1 MLRYITKSPENP
13 TLLAELAGLW
23 HFEHE
28 FETSIWLNTCLT
40 YLTPAKALPHA
51 NLAEGLAEL
60 QREVEALN
68 HIEKAIEL
76 NPSSAQLRLNSAFTL
91 LALGRYRDG
100 WTAYEARLAP
110 EIPDSP
116 QRALDMPRWDGESLD
131 KKHILVCSEQGTG
144 DQLFFGAYL
153 PGLVNR
159 AAGAT
164 VETDPRLVQL
174 FQRSLPTARV
184 RPFSRRVAGLKPIFT
199 YGWVPRGED
208 APDCYID
215 IASLPL
221 LSGDTH
227 ENPVAPGGFL
237 VPDPG
242 VVEAWRGRLAN
253 LSGGRPVVGLFWRSG
268 LITPAREKFYPIIE
282 RWAPLLTL
290 DDICFVSLQF
300 DDDSKDRETARRLF
314 NASVEKLDEI
324 DLRDDLDQLAA
335 LCAALDGVVAP
346 STTTANLS
354 SAVGTR
360 TVIVDRTRPWCP
372 MIGDKEAIL
381 SATERVFPPNQGDWD
396 WVFHETRRRVLDW
409 FSQPNT

>member
-1 MLRYITKSPENP
+1 M
-13 TLLAELAGLW
+13 
-23 HFEHE
+23 
-28 FETSIWLNTCLT
+28 
-40 YLTPAKALPHA
+40 TPAKALPHA

-131 KKHILVCSEQGTG
+131 KKHILVCSGQGTG

-184 RPFSRRVAGLKPIFT
+184 RPFSRRVAGLKPILT

-215 IASLPL
+215 IACLPL

-227 ENPVAPGGFL
+227 ENPVAPGRFL

-242 VVEAWRGRLAN
+242 VVKAWRGAAREFVRRPA
-253 LSGGRPVVGLFWRSG
+253 GGRVVLAQRIDHSG
-268 LITPAREKFYPIIE
+268 ARE
-282 RWAPLLTL
+282 
-290 DDICFVSLQF
+290 
-300 DDDSKDRETARRLF
+300 
-314 NASVEKLDEI
+314 
-324 DLRDDLDQLAA
+324 
-335 LCAALDGVVAP
+335 
-346 STTTANLS
+346 
-354 SAVGTR
+354 
-360 TVIVDRTRPWCP
+360 
-372 MIGDKEAIL
+372 IL
-381 SATERVFPPNQGDWD
+381 SDHRAMGAIA
-396 WVFHETRRRVLDW
+396 HLG
-409 FSQPNT
+409 